1 MPQQLL
7 SDNGVA
13 FNQSLI
19 IGATYLNPAHAWKA
33 GEYRGSDDTPIDIVV
48 LEAAAMNS
56 KNRGIA
62 LDAAASGFGNRIRR
76 GN

>member
-19 IGATYLNPAHAWKA
+19 IGATYLNPAHAWIA
-33 GEYRGSDDTPIDIVV
+33 GDYRVSDDTPIDIVV
-48 LEAAAMNS
+48 LEAAAMNY
-56 KNRGIA
+56 KNWGIA